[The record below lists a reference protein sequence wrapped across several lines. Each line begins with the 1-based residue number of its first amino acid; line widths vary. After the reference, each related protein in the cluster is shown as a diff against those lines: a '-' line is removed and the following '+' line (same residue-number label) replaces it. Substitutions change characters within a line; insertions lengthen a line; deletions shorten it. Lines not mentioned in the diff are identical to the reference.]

1 MPLFDMLIHALNF
14 AAPAAFTAVL
24 MPLLA
29 KLIMR
34 RQQALL
40 AGWAQVLVNFAVCI
54 AVLLLGLVFFGRDGK
69 MATYAALVLGA
80 ATSQWVVMKGWRG
93 KIVKN

>member
-1 MPLFDMLIHALNF
+1 MPLLDLLIHALNF
-14 AAPAAFTAVL
+14 AAPAAFLAVL

-40 AGWAQVLVNFAVCI
+40 AGWAQVMVNFAVCL
-54 AVLLLGLVFFGRDGK
+54 AVLLAGLMFFGRDGK
-69 MATYAALVLGA
+69 LATYAALVICA
-80 ATSQWVVMKGWRG
+80 ATSQWVMRRGWRR
-93 KIVKN
+93 V